1 LLQERLKIDLFEL
14 KVLKARV
21 FRESTAIVSSRDDFK
36 PFIFSFRKPGTENHG
51 RVLEEK
57 KKKKNLTLKIV
68 FGRDDFK
75 KK

>member
-1 LLQERLKIDLFEL
+1 MKERNVEKGLLQERLKIDLFEL

-36 PFIFSFRKPGTENHG
+36 PFIFSFRKPGAENHG

-57 KKKKNLTLKIV
+57 KKKKNL
-68 FGRDDFK
+68 
-75 KK
+75 